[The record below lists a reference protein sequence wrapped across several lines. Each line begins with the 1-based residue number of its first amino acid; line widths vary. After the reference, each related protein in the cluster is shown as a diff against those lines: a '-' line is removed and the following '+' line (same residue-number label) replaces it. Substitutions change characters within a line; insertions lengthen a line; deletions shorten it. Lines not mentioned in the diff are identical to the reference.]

1 MKRRES
7 LKPDT
12 RLIGDTAESILACLL
27 RNKDEIIC
35 QRFNIEGFDLIAFDA
50 KNKIFK
56 GGSPFFIQVKT
67 RGGWNPTGMDSQLKT
82 VENAIKKL
90 EVDESSVYI
99 AVGFYGEDIRE
110 IEFYLIPWAA
120 KDKLYT
126 ESGNIRFNKKRL
138 DPLVE
143 NGSIKKIEKI
153 PT

>member
-1 MKRRES
+1 
-7 LKPDT
+7 
-12 RLIGDTAESILACLL
+12 
-27 RNKDEIIC
+27 
-35 QRFNIEGFDLIAFDA
+35 
-50 KNKIFK
+50 
-56 GGSPFFIQVKT
+56 
-67 RGGWNPTGMDSQLKT
+67 MDSQLKT